1 MTVSPKRLV
10 CCDFDGTI
18 TVRETFVAMLKKFSP
33 EKAAQIIPELYSQ
46 RVTLRDGVRQMLEA
60 IPSCQ
65 YPEIIELA
73 QTEEI
78 RPGFVELL
86 DFLDSQNVPFV
97 VVSGGLRGMVETTL
111 GKLVDRVQ
119 GIHAVDIDTR
129 GEFLRPY
136 SEFEGSTEMV
146 EKVKVVSLY
155 QIENWVAIGDSVTDL
170 NMAMAAPL
178 VFARS
183 RLSQYL
189 DDRKKSYIPYEDFFD
204 VRDRLSQLWV

>member
-1 MTVSPKRLV
+1 MTPKRLV

-18 TVRETFVAMLKKFSP
+18 TVRETFVAMLETFSP
-33 EKAAQIIPELYSQ
+33 EKAAQIIPELYAQ
-46 RVTLRDGVRQMLEA
+46 RITLRDGVRQMLEA
-60 IPSCQ
+60 IPADQ
-65 YPEIIELA
+65 YPEILESA
-73 QTEEI
+73 KTEAI
-78 RPGFVELL
+78 RPGLIELL

-111 GKLVDRVQ
+111 GKLVDRVK
-119 GIHAVDIDTR
+119 GIHALEIDVC
-129 GEFLRPY
+129 GKFLRPY

-146 EKVKVVSLY
+146 EKVKVVSQY
-155 QIENWVAIGDSVTDL
+155 QIEEWVAIGDSVTDL

-189 DDRKKSYIPYEDFFD
+189 DEVLYSLRK
-204 VRDRLSQLWV
+204 LL

>member
-1 MTVSPKRLV
+1 MTPKRLV

-18 TVRETFVAMLKKFSP
+18 TVRETFVAMLERFSP
-33 EKAAQIIPELYSQ
+33 EKAAQIIPELYAQ
-46 RVTLRDGVRQMLEA
+46 RLTLRDGVRQMIEA
-60 IPSCQ
+60 IPSDK
-65 YPEIIELA
+65 YPEIIESA
-73 QTEEI
+73 KTEAI
-78 RPGFVELL
+78 RPGLVELL

-111 GKLVDRVQ
+111 GTLVDRVKE
-119 GIHAVDIDTR
+119 IHAMEIDTS

-146 EKVKVVSLY
+146 EKVKVVSRY
-155 QIENWVAIGDSVTDL
+155 QVEEWVAIGDSITDL

-183 RLSQYL
+183 RLCQYL
-189 DDRKKSYIPYEDFFD
+189 DDRQKSYIPYEDFLD
-204 VRDRLSQLWV
+204 VRDRLSEFWG

>member
-1 MTVSPKRLV
+1 MTPKRLI

-18 TVRETFVAMLKKFSP
+18 TVRETFVAMLERFSP
-33 EKAAQIIPELYSQ
+33 EKAAQIIPELYAQ
-46 RVTLRDGVRQMLEA
+46 RMTLRDGVRQMIEA
-60 IPSCQ
+60 IPSDK
-65 YPEIIELA
+65 YPEIIESA
-73 QTEEI
+73 KMEAI
-78 RPGFVELL
+78 RPGLVELL

-97 VVSGGLRGMVETTL
+97 VVSGGVRGMVETTL
-111 GKLVDRVQ
+111 GTLIDRVK

-183 RLSQYL
+183 RLCQYL
-189 DDRKKSYIPYEDFFD
+189 DDRHKSYIPYNDFFD
-204 VRDRLSQLWV
+204 VRDRLAEFWA